1 MVRTGF
7 IQHLLQQGRAP
18 STNWTQ
24 ILKTKGRRPYKGWGV
39 LKKDTEGCRGGGG
52 PCDRAP
58 GCVSRRIP
66 GGETVC
72 YFSGGGGGW
81 AVAMGLLRLALTPC
95 GDWELERAVPP
106 RGHFTVFVLKSL
118 KKPFGWYFTFQRSE
132 RRFIIASFPKC
143 LKTGFKGLSLGFGWK
158 EE

>member
-1 MVRTGF
+1 MTG
-7 IQHLLQQGRAP
+7 HL
-18 STNWTQ
+18 
-24 ILKTKGRRPYKGWGV
+24 GV
-39 LKKDTEGCRGGGG
+39 LVGAYPEEKPSAISLAGD
-52 PCDRAP
+52 
-58 GCVSRRIP
+58 
-66 GGETVC
+66 
-72 YFSGGGGGW
+72 GGW
-81 AVAMGLLRLALTPC
+81 AVAMGLLRLALTSY

-106 RGHFTVFVLKSL
+106 RGHFTVFVLRSL